1 MSTQGSHAHAFRKW
15 VSGKW
20 ILGALLGS
28 FTVGAPAQ
36 TAPVSVG
43 IPGNYQSEAG
53 CAGDW
58 DPACPATQLVYDANG
73 DIWRNTFS
81 VTPAG
86 GYEYK
91 VALNGSW
98 DWNYGLHAQQ
108 NGPNI
113 PLATSQSPQN
123 VTFLYDHKT
132 HWVTDNVS
140 SIIATVPGSFQSE
153 MGCSGDWDP
162 GCFRTWLQD
171 IQGSGIYSFSTGAIP
186 AGTYEAKVALNGTWD
201 VNYGQGGVQN
211 GANIAFTVP
220 ANGMEVVFQW
230 NATTHDLRVIV
241 GGIRGDLTKARAYW
255 LSADTIAWSVP
266 NAAGTSVSLFAD
278 PDGALTLDGPG
289 VMPGPNTR
297 SWVLTPEAAGLSPAL
312 RAKFPHLAGLAAFK
326 LPAEAIA
333 AAAQSLKG
341 QLAVGATLA
350 GQGVDATGLQ
360 VPGVL
365 DDLYASRA
373 GSVAFGPSFVNGQT
387 TLRVWAPTA
396 RSLRLR
402 LFADSTTG
410 TFTTQPMTL
419 DPASG
424 VWSYSAPSSSLDGV
438 YYLYEAEVFVRGTN
452 RVETN
457 VVTDPYSVSL
467 ARNSARS
474 QVVSF
479 DDPDLQ
485 PRGWRR
491 LAKPSLAA
499 PEDMVLYELH
509 VRDFSATD
517 QTVPENL
524 RGTFA
529 AFTQKRSDGMKH
541 LATLGLAGVTHV
553 HLLPAFDFA
562 TTNEDKT
569 AWQAPSFETLAALPA
584 DSAEQQALVAATAD
598 RDGFNWGYDPLHY
611 NVPEGSYAT
620 DADGSARILEFR
632 QMVQSLNE
640 SGLRVVMDVVYNHTN
655 SAGQNPNSIL
665 DKLVPGYYHRLNGD
679 GVVLGESCC
688 ADTAT
693 EHAMMEKLMV
703 DSVVLW
709 ARRYKVDGFRFD
721 IMGFHLKS
729 NMLKVRAALD
739 ALTLAKDGVDGRSI
753 YLYGEAWNFGV
764 MANNGRGENAI
775 QVNMAGTGIGSFNDR
790 IRDAVRGGGPFS
802 PRRDQG
808 FATGLFVEPNGTFGG
823 SAADEK
829 AELLRLTDRVKL
841 GLAGNIASY
850 EIVDA
855 TGVRKPG
862 RDVDYF
868 GMPGAFGA
876 LPSDTIQY
884 IGVHDDPDWFDA
896 MNLKLG
902 TAVPRAD
909 RVRMH
914 RLGLSIVALSQG
926 VPFFMAGD
934 EILRSKSADRN
945 SYNSGDWFNRIDWTR
960 KTHNWGVGLPPAN
973 GNQDDWGIIGPALA
987 DPNLKPTAK
996 DIDGTFRHFLEMLVI
1011 RKTSGLFRLRSAEEI
1026 QKAVSFYNTGP
1037 SQIPGLI
1044 VERIIHTDRFC
1055 FPAAQAVV
1063 LVNATPQAQTFSD
1076 PAFRK
1081 QPLLLHPVQA
1091 LSQDAVVRQSK
1102 FQASSGTFT
1111 IPARTTAVFIE
1122 PCLGRR

>member
-1 MSTQGSHAHAFRKW
+1 MTTLFRRVRAVMPLVLAALGCHAFDAAAQ
-15 VSGKW
+15 V
-20 ILGALLGS
+20 
-28 FTVGAPAQ
+28 PA
-36 TAPVSVG
+36 AVG
-43 IPGNYQSEAG
+43 IPGNYQSESG

-58 DPACPATQLVYDANG
+58 DPACPATQLAYDSNG

-81 VTPAG
+81 ISPAAA
-86 GYEYK
+86 YEYK

-113 PLATSQSPQN
+113 PLTTTATPQS
-123 VTFLYDHKT
+123 VTFYYDHKT

-171 IQGSGIYSFSTGAIP
+171 IQGSGLYSFSTNTIP
-186 AGTYEAKVALNGTWD
+186 AGSYEAKVALNGSWD
-201 VNYGQGGVQN
+201 VNYGAGGVQN
-211 GANIAFTVP
+211 GPNIAFTVP
-220 ANGMEVVFQW
+220 VTGMEVEFQW
-230 NATTHDLRVIV
+230 NSVTKALRIIV
-241 GGIRGDLTKARAYW
+241 GGIQGDLSKAQAYW
-255 LSADTIAWSVP
+255 LTADTIAWNVP
-266 NAAGTSVSLFAD
+266 TDTAVSLFAD

-289 VMPGPNTR
+289 IVGGANSR
-297 SWVLTPEAAGLSPAL
+297 SWTLSHVPAGLPATL
-312 RAKFPHLAGLAAFK
+312 RTKFPHLANLPAFK
-326 LPAEAIA
+326 LPPEAVA

-341 QLAVGATLA
+341 QLAVGSVRS
-350 GQGVDATGLQ
+350 GVGVDATGLQ
-360 VPGVL
+360 VAGVL
-365 DDLYASRA
+365 DDLYATNA
-373 GSVAFGPSFVNGQT
+373 GPVKLGPDFSQGQA

-396 RSLRLR
+396 RQLNLR
-402 LFADSTTG
+402 LFADSSPATS
-410 TFTTQPMTL
+410 FTTHAMTL

-424 VWSYSAPSSSLDGV
+424 VWSYSAPAASLQGR
-438 YYLYEAEVFVRGTN
+438 YYLYEAQVFVRTTN

-467 ARNSARS
+467 ARNSTRS
-474 QVVSF
+474 QVVAL
-479 DDPDLQ
+479 DDTQLQ
-485 PRGWRR
+485 PRGWNS
-491 LAKPSLAA
+491 LHKPWLAA
-499 PEDMVLYELH
+499 PEDIVLYELH
-509 VRDFSATD
+509 VRDFSAAD
-517 QTVPENL
+517 ESVPAGL
-524 RGTFA
+524 RGTYSAFA
-529 AFTQKRSDGMKH
+529 QPQSDGMKH
-541 LATLGLAGVTHV
+541 LAKLGLAGVTHV
-553 HLLPAFDFA
+553 HLLPSFDFA
-562 TTNEDKT
+562 TTNEDKS
-569 AWQAPSFETLAALPA
+569 AWESPSFDELAAFPPN
-584 DSAEQQALVAATAD
+584 STEQQSRIAATAD

-620 DADGSARILEFR
+620 DADGPARILEFR
-632 QMVQSLNE
+632 QMVQSLNQT
-640 SGLRVVMDVVYNHTN
+640 GLRVVVDVVYNHTN

-693 EHAMMEKLMV
+693 ENAMMEKLMV

-709 ARRYKVDGFRFD
+709 AKQYKVDGFRFD

-729 NMLKVRAALD
+729 NMMKVRAALNE
-739 ALTLAKDGVDGRSI
+739 LTLAKDGVDGKSV
-753 YLYGEAWNFGV
+753 YVYGEAWNFGV

-808 FATGLFVEPNGTFGG
+808 FATGLYVEPNGTFGG
-823 SAADEK
+823 SAEDAK

-862 RDVDYF
+862 SEVDYF

-876 LPSDTIQY
+876 QPEDTIQY

-896 MNLKLG
+896 MNMKLS

-914 RLGLSIVALSQG
+914 RLGLSVVALSQG

-934 EILRSKSADRN
+934 EILRSKSGDRN
-945 SYNSGDWFNRIDWTR
+945 SYNSGDWFNRIDWTLQSN
-960 KTHNWGVGLPPAN
+960 NWGVGLPPAN
-973 GNQDDWGIIGPALA
+973 GNQEVWDILGPALA
-987 DPNLKPTAK
+987 DPNLKPNAD
-996 DIDGTFRHFLEMLVI
+996 DIEGTMRHMMEMLVI
-1011 RKTSGLFRLRSAEEI
+1011 RKTSGLFRLRTPEQI
-1026 QKAVSFYNTGP
+1026 KKAVSFYNVGP
-1037 SQIPGLI
+1037 NQIPGLI
-1044 VERIIHTDRFC
+1044 VERIIGTGGMC
-1055 FPAAQAVV
+1055 FPASQAVV
-1063 LVNATPQAQTFSD
+1063 LVNATPQTQVFSD
-1076 PAFRK
+1076 PAFKR
-1081 QPLLLHPVQA
+1081 QPLILHPVQA
-1091 LSQDAVVRQSK
+1091 ISSDPVVRTSK
-1102 FQASSGTFT
+1102 FDVKNATFT
-1111 IPARTTAVFIE
+1111 IPARTTAVFIQ
-1122 PCLGRR
+1122 PCFGLN